1 MAAVKQAIH
10 EIDVVELI
18 EAVDGWPAGTNGT
31 VVHDLGETKMVE
43 ISNDRGETLGLPSIP
58 TELLRLVA
66 KHSA

>member
-1 MAAVKQAIH
+1 MATIKQAIR

-18 EAVDGWPAGTNGT
+18 EAADGWPAGTHGT

-58 TELLRLVA
+58 ADRLRLVA
-66 KHSA
+66 KHSD